1 MKLLLPQVEV
11 FLRNYI
17 PAVEIP
23 SCEADA
29 LLSYVGTLIENG
41 FINLSEKPGLG
52 FDDLNEDLL
61 REHINPKI
69 PGLWEPTDQWNTEFS
84 NDRIWS

>member
-41 FINLSEKPGLG
+41 FKLDEEVCFAVVCHAQILGL
-52 FDDLNEDLL
+52 FSLFTELPKERLL
-61 REHINPKI
+61 PVYPLVCRVFCHVK
-69 PGLWEPTDQWNTEFS
+69 
-84 NDRIWS
+84 